1 MMKTTLE
8 IPDEIYRETKS
19 AAALRGESVKDFVNE
34 AIRIHLARIGRGMDS
49 AESGWRRVFGKTSS
63 KVTAEI
69 DRVIDHEFG
78 QVEPDDWT

>member
-34 AIRIHLARIGRGMDS
+34 AIRIHLTRIGRGMES
-49 AESGWRRVFGKTSS
+49 PESGWRRVFGKTSAQA
-63 KVTAEI
+63 TGEI
-69 DRVIDHEFG
+69 DRVIDEEFG
-78 QVEPDDWT
+78 QVDPDEWT